1 MMAVRIPMKG
11 PHVEGQFMFVCRPEL
26 MIQLAP
32 RVTGASRSVAQK
44 DEQAR
49 NQVAVEI
56 ADQIFGKS
64 QFIAVATGTEEY
76 EIRTATA
83 ESNFKPSELEKMWSD
98 VVVIPFASK
107 GEKFFVAASS
117 SQPKR

>member
-1 MMAVRIPMKG
+1 
-11 PHVEGQFMFVCRPEL
+11 

-32 RVTGASRSVAQK
+32 RVTGASRADAQQ
-44 DEQAR
+44 DAQAR

-76 EIRTATA
+76 EIKAATA
-83 ESNFKPSELEKMWSD
+83 ESSFTPSELDKMWSD

-107 GEKFFVAASS
+107 GEKFFIAAYS